1 MTDEATT
8 GTTGAEE
15 PAGAGTAGAAVGAG
29 EPAGRGTDEATC
41 TGETGA
47 DEPTCTGATG
57 AEDEAAGVGTRVI
70 VDGTAVTMA
79 GWAGTLAAQIP
90 A

>member
-1 MTDEATT
+1 MTDEAAA
-8 GTTGAEE
+8 GTTGADE

-29 EPAGRGTDEATC
+29 EPDGRGTDEATWS
-41 TGETGA
+41 GA
-47 DEPTCTGATG
+47 PGDEDEATGATG

>member
-1 MTDEATT
+1 MTDEAAA

-29 EPAGRGTDEATC
+29 EPDGRGTDEATWSGA
-41 TGETGA
+41 TG
-47 DEPTCTGATG
+47 DEDEAAGATG

>member
-1 MTDEATT
+1 MTDGATA

-15 PAGAGTAGAAVGAG
+15 PAGAGTAGATVGAG
-29 EPAGRGTDEATC
+29 EPAGRGTDEATWD
-41 TGETGA
+41 GV
-47 DEPTCTGATG
+47 TG

>member
-1 MTDEATT
+1 MTDGATT

-15 PAGAGTAGAAVGAG
+15 PAGTGTAGGAVGAG

-41 TGETGA
+41 TGEDGAA
-47 DEPTCTGATG
+47 DE
-57 AEDEAAGVGTRVI
+57 EAGVGTRVI